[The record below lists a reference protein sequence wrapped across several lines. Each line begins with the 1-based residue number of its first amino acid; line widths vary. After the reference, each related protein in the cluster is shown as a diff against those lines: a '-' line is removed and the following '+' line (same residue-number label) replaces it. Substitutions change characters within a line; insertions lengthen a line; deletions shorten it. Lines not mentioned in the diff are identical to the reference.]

1 MKNERRDRRVLAIS
15 SLPAVGSAGLKNII
29 GVLGTRVIPV
39 PSLLISGLGNMAGHK
54 RFVVPFR
61 DLLHEAMRM
70 AEEQGFEL
78 VLYTGYLSTPEQVD
92 DILELIDDYRHQ
104 IHAVVVDPV
113 CGDGGKPYVS
123 ENLIHS
129 FDRLLKIADVAT
141 PNRTELALVQGLSV
155 ENDVSSLIDAFVKR
169 YPSIAL
175 ITTGVLWEREIGN
188 YLTLGDHTEVLR
200 HSMEVDRLL
209 SGTGDL

>member
-1 MKNERRDRRVLAIS
+1 
-15 SLPAVGSAGLKNII
+15 
-29 GVLGTRVIPV
+29 
-39 PSLLISGLGNMAGHK
+39 
-54 RFVVPFR
+54 
-61 DLLHEAMRM
+61 
-70 AEEQGFEL
+70 EL

-155 ENDVSSLIDAFVKR
+155 ENDVLSLIDAFVKR

-188 YLTLGDHTEVLR
+188 YLTVGNHTEVLR

-209 SGTGDL
+209 SGTGDLFAALFIYYRYLQGMKAHDAVKRAGDRIVDLIANDRDRSHRPEELQFDLNSAVS